1 MTPALFQH
9 GISISFNRGRTSSSA
24 RHSVDLVGSVPIR
37 EQSIVANAMESIGK
51 NMEEEAAHE
60 LTHGE
65 LHNFALVVAILTV
78 VLPAKTD
85 VLVREFEQAAVA
97 DGNSVRVP
105 REISQDLLRTCER
118 TLGENH
124 PFRAQGSEVGLECRP
139 IIERDEIGEELQLA
153 SIECCREAFK
163 EQAPEQAREHPNGQK
178 EARPALHPPRAV
190 GGDASARHD
199 AVDVRVVIK
208 AFLPGVQQR

>member
-1 MTPALFQH
+1 M
-9 GISISFNRGRTSSSA
+9 
-24 RHSVDLVGSVPIR
+24 PIR
-37 EQSIVANAMESIGK
+37 EQTVMADAMESIGK

-97 DGNSVRVP
+97 DGDSVRVA

-124 PFRAQGSEVGLECRP
+124 PILRAQGSEVGLECRP
-139 IIERDEIGEELQLA
+139 IVERDEIGEELQLA

-190 GGDASARHD
+190 GGDAAARHD
-199 AVDVRVVIK
+199 AVDVRVVIE
-208 AFLPGVQQR
+208 ALSPGVEDGGETDVR